1 MEGEE
6 TYSPAEA
13 SRVLGR
19 SGRKISERRIL
30 HMLQAREPEGEGNEG
45 GRWRILRRAV
55 HRLLA
60 ERGKLEWLRADPES
74 TP

>member
-6 TYSPAEA
+6 TCRPAEA
-13 SRVLGR
+13 SRVLGL

-30 HMLQAREPEGEGNEG
+30 HMLQAREPKGKGNEG

-55 HRLLA
+55 HRLLTA
-60 ERGKLEWLRADPES
+60 RGKLE
-74 TP
+74 